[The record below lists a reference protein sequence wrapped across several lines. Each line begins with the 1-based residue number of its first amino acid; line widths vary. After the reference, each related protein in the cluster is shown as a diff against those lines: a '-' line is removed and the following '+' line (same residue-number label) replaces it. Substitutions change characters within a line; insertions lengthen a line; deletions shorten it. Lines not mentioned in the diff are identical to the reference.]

1 MFLARTPPAC
11 RLLPLL
17 QWYGSVPADLAA
29 QLTHNLLH
37 QDKAGGGLLHVN
49 LSPQLQAAL
58 EEGQLFERQ
67 RMGVPAAAADLLP
80 ERPRLRAAWVG
91 AVQVCRA
98 YNAVLGSLSAE
109 ERRLCRDRIR

>member
-1 MFLARTPPAC
+1 MLLALTSPAWP
-11 RLLPLL
+11 LLPLL

-29 QLTHNLLH
+29 HLAHNLLH

-49 LSPQLQAAL
+49 LGPQLQAAL
-58 EEGQLFERQ
+58 EEGHLFERQ
-67 RMGVPAAAADLLP
+67 RMGVPAAAADLLAQ
-80 ERPRLRAAWVG
+80 RPRLRAAWVG

-98 YNAVLGSLSAE
+98 YNALLGSLSAE